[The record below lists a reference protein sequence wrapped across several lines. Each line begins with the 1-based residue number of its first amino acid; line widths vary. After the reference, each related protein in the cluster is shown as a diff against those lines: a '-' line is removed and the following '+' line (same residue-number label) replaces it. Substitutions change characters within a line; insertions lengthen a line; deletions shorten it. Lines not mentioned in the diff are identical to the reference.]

1 MDSSISESD
10 SRIVNIRLSTDI
22 RQPVRR
28 NSPTTLGPA
37 DNAGICLFRCIS
49 LSLSLKHSKAGD
61 DLSVVVVVVVYVIVD
76 VVVVFVVVVVVFW

>member
-10 SRIVNIRLSTDI
+10 SRIVNIRLSADI

-61 DLSVVVVVVVYVIVD
+61 DLSVVVVVVYVIVD